1 MEKEIE
7 IARTYM
13 KEINAFEAKVLGIK
27 ELIIGRINY
36 DCNRSIT
43 YLHFKE
49 KIIVKEIKKIVIR
62 LNEIRVSDRIVDTIK
77 RLIFMNVS
85 YECYVPYE
93 PYLD

>member
-1 MEKEIE
+1 M
-7 IARTYM
+7 
-13 KEINAFEAKVLGIK
+13 
-27 ELIIGRINY
+27 
-36 DCNRSIT
+36 
-43 YLHFKE
+43 
-49 KIIVKEIKKIVIR
+49 R